1 MLRRMTKKH
10 QKPQKQNSPLRAA
23 RKKIIIQAVIAI
35 QTIVITLALVFG
47 MSAAWYTNV
56 LQTSG
61 LQFQA
66 AAWGFTGEVLVDEK
80 PVEASPGDT
89 GIVGLAVTN
98 TSDDIV
104 EVAVR
109 VSKEQMEVPMRQRFF
124 FYVETSEVRN
134 AEVLDR
140 VYINSKDSYT
150 YSILSQSELVL
161 TQERAND
168 VQLKW
173 QWVYDMLGY
182 YFVGTVSSTAA
193 NNEMIVSAQI
203 EDYLRPVEYDLD
215 KATFADGM
223 LATVDGE
230 NLDVFL
236 DKLSQKDGY
245 LNNLE
250 ESDIPG
256 YYKVDVDENGYG
268 IWVYLCN
275 WAEIQQATTYDSQL
289 GKEAADALLGE
300 NVMPKQFTARLSVVG
315 QETRQEYAEA
325 TTAPQLAELL
335 NRGELVKLEQD
346 LVLTEPLVVNKG
358 IKTVLDLNGHS
369 ITGAAGAPLLQ
380 LSESA
385 YLTLMNGQIVANDS
399 SKDVISV
406 SNSSLTLSK
415 VEVTGN
421 GDDAIDISDQNGS
434 ADSCIR
440 VFDSKIDMAGC
451 AVFIR
456 GNGEVSEA
464 KTQIIIEDSEL
475 NSGYVAIMG
484 NGNNPCWG
492 TDVQIYH
499 SVVTGKYAAVY
510 QPQTKSLTR
519 VTNGSTLTG
528 NTAIVMK
535 GGDLEI
541 IDSTV
546 HGIGEA
552 KEPAYSQSGFEETG
566 DAILIDCS
574 YNAKINVSIT
584 GKSVISSD
592 KNKAVRVFVPA
603 GYENHA
609 TVILTGGTYS
619 SDVSE
624 FVAEGYIYDPV
635 LKKVVVDDTPEETV
649 SEHTETTTD
658 AVGGG
663 SGDA

>member
-1 MLRRMTKKH
+1 MTKKH
-10 QKPQKQNSPLRAA
+10 QKPQKQNSPLQAA

-89 GIVGLAVTN
+89 GIVGLEVTN

-230 NLDVFL
+230 NVDVFL

-250 ESDIPG
+250 KSDIPG
-256 YYKVDVDENGYG
+256 YYEVDVDENGYG

-592 KNKAVRVFVPA
+592 QNKAVRTFVPD
-603 GYENHA
+603 GYENHT

-624 FVAEGYIYDPV
+624 FVAKGYIYDPV
-635 LKKVVVDDTPEETV
+635 SKEIVEDDTPEETV
-649 SEHTETTTD
+649 GEPTETTTNT
-658 AVGGG
+658 VGGG

>member
-1 MLRRMTKKH
+1 MTKKH
-10 QKPQKQNSPLRAA
+10 QKPQKQNSPLQAA

-250 ESDIPG
+250 KSDIPG
-256 YYKVDVDENGYG
+256 YYEVDVDKNGYG

-335 NRGELVKLEQD
+335 NRGELVKLQQD

-369 ITGAAGAPLLQ
+369 MTGAAGAPLLQ

-510 QPQTKSLTR
+510 QPQIKSLTR

-566 DAILIDCS
+566 DAVLIDCS
-574 YNAKINVSIT
+574 YNVKINVSIS
-584 GKSVISSD
+584 GKSVITSD
-592 KNKAVRVFVPA
+592 KNNAVRVFVPD
-603 GYENHA
+603 GYENHS
-609 TVILTGGTYS
+609 TVTLTGGTYS

-635 LKKVVVDDTPEETV
+635 SKKVVVDETV

-663 SGDA
+663 SGNA

>member
-1 MLRRMTKKH
+1 MTKKH
-10 QKPQKQNSPLRAA
+10 QKPQKQNSPLQAA

-245 LNNLE
+245 LNDLE
-250 ESDIPG
+250 KSDIPG
-256 YYKVDVDENGYG
+256 YYEVDVDENGYG

-325 TTAPQLAELL
+325 TTASQLAALL
-335 NRGELVKLEQD
+335 DRGELVKLEQD
-346 LVLTEPLVVNKG
+346 LVLTEPLVVKKG
-358 IKTVLDLNGHS
+358 VKTVLDLNGHS

-574 YNAKINVSIT
+574 YNVKINVSISDE
-584 GKSVISSD
+584 SVISSD

>member
-1 MLRRMTKKH
+1 MTKKH
-10 QKPQKQNSPLRAA
+10 QKPQKQNSPLQAA

-230 NLDVFL
+230 NLDAFL

-245 LNNLE
+245 LNKLE
-250 ESDIPG
+250 KSDIPG
-256 YYKVDVDENGYG
+256 YYEVDVDENGYG

-510 QPQTKSLTR
+510 QPQIKSLTR

-546 HGIGEA
+546 HSIGEA

-574 YNAKINVSIT
+574 YNVKINVSISDE
-584 GKSVISSD
+584 SVISSD

-649 SEHTETTTD
+649 SEPTETTTD
-658 AVGGG
+658 AVEGGPG
-663 SGDA
+663 NAE

>member
-1 MLRRMTKKH
+1 MTKKH
-10 QKPQKQNSPLRAA
+10 QKPQKQNSPLQAA

-89 GIVGLAVTN
+89 GIVGLEVTN

-230 NLDVFL
+230 NLDAFL

-250 ESDIPG
+250 KSDIPG

-275 WAEIQQATTYDSQL
+275 WAEIQQATTYDSKL

-584 GKSVISSD
+584 GKSVITSD
-592 KNKAVRVFVPA
+592 KNKAVRTFVPD
-603 GYENHA
+603 GYENHT

-624 FVAEGYIYDPV
+624 FVAKGYIYDPIS
-635 LKKVVVDDTPEETV
+635 KEIVVDDTPEETV
-649 SEHTETTTD
+649 GEPTETTTN

>member
-1 MLRRMTKKH
+1 MTKKH
-10 QKPQKQNSPLRAA
+10 QKPQKQNSPLQAA

-245 LNNLE
+245 LNNLKK
-250 ESDIPG
+250 SDIPG
-256 YYKVDVDENGYG
+256 YYEVDVDKNGYG

-335 NRGELVKLEQD
+335 NRGELVKLQQD

-369 ITGAAGAPLLQ
+369 MTGAAGAPLLQ

-510 QPQTKSLTR
+510 QPQIKSLTR

-566 DAILIDCS
+566 DAVLIDCS
-574 YNAKINVSIT
+574 YNVKINVSIS
-584 GKSVISSD
+584 GKSVITSD
-592 KNKAVRVFVPA
+592 KNNAVRVFVPD
-603 GYENHA
+603 GYENHS
-609 TVILTGGTYS
+609 TVTLTGGTYS
-619 SDVSE
+619 SVVSE
-624 FVAEGYIYDPV
+624 VVAEGYIYDPV
-635 LKKVVVDDTPEETV
+635 SKKVVVDETV

-663 SGDA
+663 SGNA

>member
-1 MLRRMTKKH
+1 MTKKH
-10 QKPQKQNSPLRAA
+10 QKPQKQNSPLQAA

-230 NLDVFL
+230 NVDVFL

-245 LNNLE
+245 LNKLKK
-250 ESDIPG
+250 SDIPG

-510 QPQTKSLTR
+510 QPQIKSLTR

-574 YNAKINVSIT
+574 YNVKINVSIS
-584 GKSVISSD
+584 GKSVITSD
-592 KNKAVRVFVPA
+592 KNNAVRVFVPD
-603 GYENHA
+603 GYENHS
-609 TVILTGGTYS
+609 TVTLTGGTYS

-635 LKKVVVDDTPEETV
+635 SKKVVVDETV

-663 SGDA
+663 SGNA

>member
-1 MLRRMTKKH
+1 MTKKH
-10 QKPQKQNSPLRAA
+10 QKPQKQNSPLQAA

-140 VYINSKDSYT
+140 IYINSKDSYT
-150 YSILSQSELVL
+150 YSILSQSELIL

-215 KATFADGM
+215 NATFTGGM

-236 DKLSQKDGY
+236 DKLSSKDGY
-245 LNNLE
+245 LNHLE
-250 ESDIPG
+250 KTDIPG
-256 YYKVDVDENGYG
+256 YYKVDVDDNGYG

-289 GKEAADALLGE
+289 GKEAADALLDE
-300 NVMPKQFTARLSVVG
+300 SVTPKQFTARFSVVG
-315 QETRQEYAEA
+315 QETRQEYATA
-325 TTAPQLAELL
+325 TSGSQLAELL
-335 NRGELVKLEQD
+335 NRGELVRLEQD
-346 LVLTEPLVVNKG
+346 LVLTEPLVVNSG

-380 LSESA
+380 ISESA

-415 VEVTGN
+415 VEITGT

-456 GNGEVSEA
+456 GNGDASEA
-464 KTQIIIEDSEL
+464 KTQIIIEYSEL

-499 SVVTGKYAAVY
+499 STVTGRYAAVY
-510 QPQTKSLTR
+510 QPQINSLTR
-519 VTNGSTLTG
+519 VINGSILTG

-541 IDSTV
+541 VGSTV
-546 HGIGEA
+546 HGTGDA
-552 KEPAYSQSGFEETG
+552 KEPAFSQSGFEETG
-566 DAILIDCS
+566 DAVLVDCS
-574 YNAKINVSIT
+574 YNVKVSVMISDE
-584 GKSVISSD
+584 SVISSD
-592 KNKAVRVFVPA
+592 QNKAVRVFVPD

-609 TVILTGGTYS
+609 TVVITGGTYS
-619 SDVSE
+619 SDVSG
-624 FVAEGYIYDPV
+624 FVAEGYVFDPV
-635 LKKVVVDDTPEETV
+635 LKKIVVDDTPEETV
-649 SEHTETTTD
+649 TEPTETTAD
-658 AVGGG
+658 AVEGG
-663 SGDA
+663 SENEE

>member
-1 MLRRMTKKH
+1 MTKKH
-10 QKPQKQNSPLRAA
+10 QKPQKQNSPLQAA

-230 NLDVFL
+230 NVDVFL

-245 LNNLE
+245 LNKLKK
-250 ESDIPG
+250 SDIPG

-574 YNAKINVSIT
+574 YNVKINVSIS

>member
-1 MLRRMTKKH
+1 MKKH
-10 QKPQKQNSPLRAA
+10 QKPQKQNSPLQAA

-140 VYINSKDSYT
+140 IYINSKDSYT
-150 YSILSQSELVL
+150 YSILSQSELIL

-182 YFVGTVSSTAA
+182 YFVGTVSSTTA
-193 NNEMIVSAQI
+193 NNEMIVSTQI

-215 KATFADGM
+215 NATFTGGM

-236 DKLSQKDGY
+236 DKLSSKDGY
-245 LNNLE
+245 LNHLE
-250 ESDIPG
+250 KTDIPG
-256 YYKVDVDENGYG
+256 YYKVDVDDNGYG

-289 GKEAADALLGE
+289 GKEAADALLDE
-300 NVMPKQFTARLSVVG
+300 SVTPKQFTARFSVVG
-315 QETRQEYAEA
+315 QETRQEYATA
-325 TTAPQLAELL
+325 TSGSQLAELL
-335 NRGELVKLEQD
+335 NRGELVRLEQD
-346 LVLTEPLVVNKG
+346 LVLTEPLVVNSG

-380 LSESA
+380 ISESA

-415 VEVTGN
+415 VEITGT

-456 GNGEVSEA
+456 GNGDASEA

-499 SVVTGKYAAVY
+499 STVTGRYAAVY
-510 QPQTKSLTR
+510 QPQINSLTR
-519 VTNGSTLTG
+519 VINGSILTG

-541 IDSTV
+541 VGSTV
-546 HGIGEA
+546 HGTGDA
-552 KEPAYSQSGFEETG
+552 KEPAFSQSGFEETG
-566 DAILIDCS
+566 DAVLVDCS
-574 YNAKINVSIT
+574 YNVKVSVMISDE
-584 GKSVISSD
+584 SVISSD
-592 KNKAVRVFVPA
+592 QNKAVRVFVPD

-609 TVILTGGTYS
+609 TVVITGGTYS
-619 SDVSE
+619 SDVSG
-624 FVAEGYIYDPV
+624 FVAEGYVFDPV
-635 LKKVVVDDTPEETV
+635 LKKIVVDDTPEETV
-649 SEHTETTTD
+649 TEPTETTAD
-658 AVGGG
+658 AVEGG
-663 SGDA
+663 SENEE

>member
-1 MLRRMTKKH
+1 MTKKH
-10 QKPQKQNSPLRAA
+10 QKPQKQNSPLQAA

-230 NLDVFL
+230 NLDAFL

-245 LNNLE
+245 LNKLE
-250 ESDIPG
+250 KSDIPG
-256 YYKVDVDENGYG
+256 YYEVDVDENGYG

-415 VEVTGN
+415 VEVTGD

-541 IDSTV
+541 SDSTV

-574 YNAKINVSIT
+574 YNVKINVSISDE
-584 GKSVISSD
+584 SVISSD

-635 LKKVVVDDTPEETV
+635 LKKVVVDDTPV
-649 SEHTETTTD
+649 SEPTETTTD

>member
-1 MLRRMTKKH
+1 MTKKH
-10 QKPQKQNSPLRAA
+10 QKPQKQNSPLQAA

-245 LNNLE
+245 LNDLE
-250 ESDIPG
+250 KSDIPG

-584 GKSVISSD
+584 GKSVITSD
-592 KNKAVRVFVPA
+592 KNKAVRTFVPD
-603 GYENHA
+603 GYENHT

-624 FVAEGYIYDPV
+624 FVAKGYIYDPV
-635 LKKVVVDDTPEETV
+635 SKEIVVDDTPEETV
-649 SEHTETTTD
+649 GEPTETTTN

>member
-1 MLRRMTKKH
+1 MTKKH
-10 QKPQKQNSPLRAA
+10 QKPQKQNSPLQAA

-230 NLDVFL
+230 NLDAFL

-245 LNNLE
+245 LNNLKK
-250 ESDIPG
+250 SDIPG
-256 YYKVDVDENGYG
+256 YYEVDVDKNGYG

-510 QPQTKSLTR
+510 QPQIKSLTR

-574 YNAKINVSIT
+574 YNVKINVSIS
-584 GKSVISSD
+584 GKSVITSD
-592 KNKAVRVFVPA
+592 KNNAVRVFVPD
-603 GYENHA
+603 GYENHS
-609 TVILTGGTYS
+609 TVTLTGGTYS

-635 LKKVVVDDTPEETV
+635 SKKVVVDETV

-663 SGDA
+663 SGNA

>member
-1 MLRRMTKKH
+1 MTKKH
-10 QKPQKQNSPLRAA
+10 QKPQKQNSPLQAA

-245 LNNLE
+245 LNKLKK
-250 ESDIPG
+250 SDIPG
-256 YYKVDVDENGYG
+256 YYEVDVDENGYG

-546 HGIGEA
+546 HGVGEA
-552 KEPAYSQSGFEETG
+552 KEPAYSQSGFDETG

-574 YNAKINVSIT
+574 YNVKINVSISDE
-584 GKSVISSD
+584 SVISSD

-624 FVAEGYIYDPV
+624 FVAKGYIYDPV
-635 LKKVVVDDTPEETV
+635 SKEIVEDDTPEETV
-649 SEHTETTTD
+649 GEPTETTTD

>member
-1 MLRRMTKKH
+1 MTKKH
-10 QKPQKQNSPLRAA
+10 QKPQKQNSPLQAA

-250 ESDIPG
+250 KSDIPG
-256 YYKVDVDENGYG
+256 YYKVDVDKNGYG

-369 ITGAAGAPLLQ
+369 ITGAAAAPLLQ

-415 VEVTGN
+415 VEVTGD

-510 QPQTKSLTR
+510 QPQIKSLTR

-574 YNAKINVSIT
+574 YNAKINVNVSGNSDIT
-584 GKSVISSD
+584 SAN
-592 KNKAVRVFVPA
+592 NKAVRVFVPA

-635 LKKVVVDDTPEETV
+635 LKKVVVDDTPV
-649 SEHTETTTD
+649 SEPTETTTD

>member
-1 MLRRMTKKH
+1 MTKKH
-10 QKPQKQNSPLRAA
+10 QKPQKQNSPLQAA

-245 LNNLE
+245 LNDLE
-250 ESDIPG
+250 KSDIPG
-256 YYKVDVDENGYG
+256 YYEVDVDENGYG

-358 IKTVLDLNGHS
+358 IK
-369 ITGAAGAPLLQ
+369 
-380 LSESA
+380 
-385 YLTLMNGQIVANDS
+385 
-399 SKDVISV
+399 
-406 SNSSLTLSK
+406 
-415 VEVTGN
+415 
-421 GDDAIDISDQNGS
+421 
-434 ADSCIR
+434 
-440 VFDSKIDMAGC
+440 
-451 AVFIR
+451 
-456 GNGEVSEA
+456 
-464 KTQIIIEDSEL
+464 
-475 NSGYVAIMG
+475 
-484 NGNNPCWG
+484 
-492 TDVQIYH
+492 
-499 SVVTGKYAAVY
+499 
-510 QPQTKSLTR
+510 
-519 VTNGSTLTG
+519 
-528 NTAIVMK
+528 
-535 GGDLEI
+535 
-541 IDSTV
+541 
-546 HGIGEA
+546 IGRA
-552 KEPAYSQSGFEETG
+552 H
-566 DAILIDCS
+566 
-574 YNAKINVSIT
+574 V
-584 GKSVISSD
+584 
-592 KNKAVRVFVPA
+592 
-603 GYENHA
+603 
-609 TVILTGGTYS
+609 
-619 SDVSE
+619 
-624 FVAEGYIYDPV
+624 
-635 LKKVVVDDTPEETV
+635 
-649 SEHTETTTD
+649 
-658 AVGGG
+658 
-663 SGDA
+663 

>member
-1 MLRRMTKKH
+1 MTKKH
-10 QKPQKQNSPLRAA
+10 QKPQKQNNPLQAA

-66 AAWGFTGEVLVDEK
+66 AAWGFTGEVVVGTA

-89 GIVGLAVTN
+89 GIVGLKVTN

-109 VSKEQMEVPMRQRFF
+109 VSKEQMEVPMRQRFY

-134 AEVLDR
+134 TEVLDR
-140 VYINSKDSYT
+140 IYINSRDSYT

-161 TQERAND
+161 TEERAND

-182 YFVGTVSSTAA
+182 YFVGTVATTTDPTTSEAIISTQ
-193 NNEMIVSAQI
+193 V

-215 KATFADGM
+215 NATFVDGM
-223 LATVDGE
+223 LATVDGAD
-230 NLDVFL
+230 LDTFL
-236 DKLSQKDGY
+236 DQLSSNDGY
-245 LNNLE
+245 TKAVA
-250 ESDIPG
+250 ESNFPG
-256 YYKVDVDENGYG
+256 YYQVDVDENGYG
-268 IWVYLCN
+268 VWVYLCN

-300 NVMPKQFTARLSVVG
+300 IEAKRFTARLTVVG
-315 QETRQEYAEA
+315 QETHQEYAEA
-325 TTAPQLAELL
+325 TTATQLAELL
-335 NRGELVKLEQD
+335 DQGELVKLQQD
-346 LVLTEPLVVNKG
+346 LVLTEPLVVKSG
-358 IKTVLDLNGHS
+358 VKTVLDLNGHS
-369 ITGAAGAPLLQ
+369 ITGAAGEPLLQ

-385 YLTLMNGQIVANDS
+385 YLTVMNGEIIANDS

-406 SNSSLTLSK
+406 SNSSLTLSGMK
-415 VEVTGN
+415 LTGS

-440 VFDSKIDMAGC
+440 VFDSEINMAGC

-456 GNGEVSEA
+456 GNGEASEA
-464 KTQIIIEDSEL
+464 KTQIIIEDSKL
-475 NSGYVAIMG
+475 NSGYVAVMG
-484 NGNNPCWG
+484 NGSSEFWG
-492 TDVQIYH
+492 TDVQIYN
-499 SVVTGKYAAVY
+499 STVTGKYAAVY
-510 QPQTKSLTR
+510 QPQSDSLTR
-519 VTNGSTLTG
+519 VTNGSILEAD
-528 NTAIVMK
+528 TAIVMK
-535 GGDLEI
+535 GGNLEI
-541 IDSTV
+541 IDSKV
-546 HGIGEA
+546 IGTGPKA
-552 KEPAYSQSGFEETG
+552 DPQYSQSGFVETG

-574 YNAKINVSIT
+574 YNVKIGVSVTGNSEIT
-584 GKSVISSD
+584 ST
-592 KNKAVRVFVPA
+592 NNLAVRVFVPD

-609 TVILTGGTYS
+609 TVTLTGGKYS

-624 FVAEGYIYDPV
+624 FVAEGYKYDAETKSV
-635 LKKVVVDDTPEETV
+635 IIDDTPEETV
-649 SEHTETTTD
+649 SEPTETTTETVEEG
-658 AVGGG
+658 AGNGQ
-663 SGDA
+663 

>member
-1 MLRRMTKKH
+1 MTKKH
-10 QKPQKQNSPLRAA
+10 QKPQKQNSPLQAA

-230 NLDVFL
+230 NLDAFL

-245 LNNLE
+245 LNNLKK
-250 ESDIPG
+250 SDIPG

-510 QPQTKSLTR
+510 QPQIKSLTR

-546 HGIGEA
+546 HGVGEA
-552 KEPAYSQSGFEETG
+552 KEPAYSQSGFDETG
-566 DAILIDCS
+566 DAVMIDCS

-592 KNKAVRVFVPA
+592 QNKAVRVFVPD
-603 GYENHA
+603 GYENHT

-624 FVAEGYIYDPV
+624 FVAKGYIYDPV
-635 LKKVVVDDTPEETV
+635 SKEIVEDDTPEETV
-649 SEHTETTTD
+649 SEPTETTTD
-658 AVGGG
+658 AVEGGPG
-663 SGDA
+663 NAE

>member
-1 MLRRMTKKH
+1 MTKKH
-10 QKPQKQNSPLRAA
+10 QKPQKQNSPLQAA

-215 KATFADGM
+215 KATFVDGM

-245 LNNLE
+245 LNKLKK
-250 ESDIPG
+250 SDIPG
-256 YYKVDVDENGYG
+256 YYEVDVDKNGYG

-546 HGIGEA
+546 HGVGEA
-552 KEPAYSQSGFEETG
+552 KEPAYSQSGFDETG

-574 YNAKINVSIT
+574 YNVKINVSISDE
-584 GKSVISSD
+584 SVISSD

>member
-1 MLRRMTKKH
+1 MTKKH
-10 QKPQKQNSPLRAA
+10 QKPQKQNSPLQAA

-230 NLDVFL
+230 NLDAFL
-236 DKLSQKDGY
+236 NKLSKKDGY

-250 ESDIPG
+250 KSDIPG
-256 YYKVDVDENGYG
+256 YYEVDVDENGYG

-510 QPQTKSLTR
+510 QPQIKSLTR

-546 HGIGEA
+546 HSIGEA

-574 YNAKINVSIT
+574 YNVKINVSIS

-635 LKKVVVDDTPEETV
+635 SKKVVFNDTPEETV
-649 SEHTETTTD
+649 SEPTETTTD

-663 SGDA
+663 SGDAE

>member
-1 MLRRMTKKH
+1 MTKKH
-10 QKPQKQNSPLRAA
+10 QKPQKQNSPLQAA

-230 NLDVFL
+230 NLDAFL

-250 ESDIPG
+250 KSDIPG

-421 GDDAIDISDQNGS
+421 GDDAIDISDQNGN

-510 QPQTKSLTR
+510 QPQIKSLTR

-552 KEPAYSQSGFEETG
+552 KEPAYSQSGFDETG
-566 DAILIDCS
+566 DAVMIDCS

-592 KNKAVRVFVPA
+592 QNKAVRTFVPD
-603 GYENHA
+603 GYENHT

-635 LKKVVVDDTPEETV
+635 SKEIVEDDTPKETV
-649 SEHTETTTD
+649 SEPTETTTD
-658 AVGGG
+658 AVEGGPG
-663 SGDA
+663 NAE

>member
-1 MLRRMTKKH
+1 MTKKH
-10 QKPQKQNSPLRAA
+10 QKPQKQNSPLQAA

-89 GIVGLAVTN
+89 GIVGLEVTN

-230 NLDVFL
+230 NLDAFL

-250 ESDIPG
+250 KSDIPG

-275 WAEIQQATTYDSQL
+275 WAEIQQATTYDSKL

-584 GKSVISSD
+584 GKSVITSD
-592 KNKAVRVFVPA
+592 KNKAVRTFVPD
-603 GYENHA
+603 GYENHT

-624 FVAEGYIYDPV
+624 FVAKGYIYDPISKEIV
-635 LKKVVVDDTPEETV
+635 EDDTPEETMG
-649 SEHTETTTD
+649 EPTETTTD

>member
-1 MLRRMTKKH
+1 MTKKH
-10 QKPQKQNSPLRAA
+10 QKPQKQNSPLQAA

-66 AAWGFTGEVLVDEK
+66 AAWGFTGKVLVNEK

-230 NLDVFL
+230 NLDAFL

-245 LNNLE
+245 LNNLKK
-250 ESDIPG
+250 SDIPG
-256 YYKVDVDENGYG
+256 YYEVDVDKNGYG

-335 NRGELVKLEQD
+335 NRGELVKLQQD

-369 ITGAAGAPLLQ
+369 MTGAAGAPLLQ

-510 QPQTKSLTR
+510 QPQIKSLTR

-566 DAILIDCS
+566 DAVLIDCS
-574 YNAKINVSIT
+574 YNVKINVSIS
-584 GKSVISSD
+584 GKSVITSD
-592 KNKAVRVFVPA
+592 KNNAVRVFVPD
-603 GYENHA
+603 GYENHS
-609 TVILTGGTYS
+609 TVTLTGGTYS

-635 LKKVVVDDTPEETV
+635 SKKVVVDETV

-663 SGDA
+663 SGNA

>member
-1 MLRRMTKKH
+1 
-10 QKPQKQNSPLRAA
+10 
-23 RKKIIIQAVIAI
+23 
-35 QTIVITLALVFG
+35 
-47 MSAAWYTNV
+47 
-56 LQTSG
+56 
-61 LQFQA
+61 
-66 AAWGFTGEVLVDEK
+66 
-80 PVEASPGDT
+80 
-89 GIVGLAVTN
+89 
-98 TSDDIV
+98 
-104 EVAVR
+104 
-109 VSKEQMEVPMRQRFF
+109 
-124 FYVETSEVRN
+124 
-134 AEVLDR
+134 
-140 VYINSKDSYT
+140 
-150 YSILSQSELVL
+150 
-161 TQERAND
+161 
-168 VQLKW
+168 
-173 QWVYDMLGY
+173 
-182 YFVGTVSSTAA
+182 
-193 NNEMIVSAQI
+193 
-203 EDYLRPVEYDLD
+203 
-215 KATFADGM
+215 
-223 LATVDGE
+223 
-230 NLDVFL
+230 
-236 DKLSQKDGY
+236 
-245 LNNLE
+245 
-250 ESDIPG
+250 
-256 YYKVDVDENGYG
+256 
-268 IWVYLCN
+268 
-275 WAEIQQATTYDSQL
+275 
-289 GKEAADALLGE
+289 
-300 NVMPKQFTARLSVVG
+300 
-315 QETRQEYAEA
+315 
-325 TTAPQLAELL
+325 
-335 NRGELVKLEQD
+335 VKLEQD
-346 LVLTEPLVVNKG
+346 LVLTEPLVVKKG
-358 IKTVLDLNGHS
+358 VKTVLDLNGHS

-510 QPQTKSLTR
+510 QPQIKSLTR

-574 YNAKINVSIT
+574 YNVKINVSIS

-635 LKKVVVDDTPEETV
+635 LKNVVVDDTPEETV
-649 SEHTETTTD
+649 SEHSETTTD

-663 SGDA
+663 SGDAE

>member
-1 MLRRMTKKH
+1 MTKKH
-10 QKPQKQNSPLRAA
+10 QKPQKQNSPLQAA

-89 GIVGLAVTN
+89 GIVGLEVTN

-230 NLDVFL
+230 NLDAFL

-250 ESDIPG
+250 KSDIPG

-584 GKSVISSD
+584 GKSVITSD
-592 KNKAVRVFVPA
+592 KNKAVRTFVPD
-603 GYENHA
+603 GYENHT

-624 FVAEGYIYDPV
+624 FVAKGYIYDPV
-635 LKKVVVDDTPEETV
+635 SKEIVVDDTPEETV
-649 SEHTETTTD
+649 GEPTETTTN

>member
-1 MLRRMTKKH
+1 MTKKH
-10 QKPQKQNSPLRAA
+10 QKPQKQNSPLQAA

-140 VYINSKDSYT
+140 IYINSKDSYT
-150 YSILSQSELVL
+150 YSILSQSELIL

-215 KATFADGM
+215 NATFTGGM

-236 DKLSQKDGY
+236 DKLSSKDGY
-245 LNNLE
+245 LNHLE
-250 ESDIPG
+250 KTDIPG
-256 YYKVDVDENGYG
+256 YYKVDVDDNGYG

-289 GKEAADALLGE
+289 GKEAADALLDE
-300 NVMPKQFTARLSVVG
+300 SVTPKQFTARFSVVG
-315 QETRQEYAEA
+315 QETRQEYATA
-325 TTAPQLAELL
+325 TSGSQLAELL
-335 NRGELVKLEQD
+335 NRGELVRLEQD
-346 LVLTEPLVVNKG
+346 LVLTEPLVVNSG

-380 LSESA
+380 ISESA

-415 VEVTGN
+415 VEITGT

-499 SVVTGKYAAVY
+499 STVTGRYAAVY
-510 QPQTKSLTR
+510 QPQINSLTR
-519 VTNGSTLTG
+519 VINGSILTG

-541 IDSTV
+541 VGSTV
-546 HGIGEA
+546 HGTGDA
-552 KEPAYSQSGFEETG
+552 KEPAFSQSGFEETG
-566 DAILIDCS
+566 DAVLVDCS
-574 YNAKINVSIT
+574 YNVKVSVMISDE
-584 GKSVISSD
+584 SVISSD
-592 KNKAVRVFVPA
+592 QNKAVRVFVPD

-609 TVILTGGTYS
+609 TVVITGGTYS
-619 SDVSE
+619 SDVSG
-624 FVAEGYIYDPV
+624 FVAEGYVFDPV
-635 LKKVVVDDTPEETV
+635 LKKIVVDDTPEETV
-649 SEHTETTTD
+649 TEPTETTAD
-658 AVGGG
+658 AVEGG
-663 SGDA
+663 SENEE